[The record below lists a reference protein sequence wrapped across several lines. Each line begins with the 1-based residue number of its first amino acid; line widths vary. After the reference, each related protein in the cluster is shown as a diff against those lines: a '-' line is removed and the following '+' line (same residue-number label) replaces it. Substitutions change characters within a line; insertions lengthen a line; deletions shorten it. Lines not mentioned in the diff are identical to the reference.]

1 LLAVPML
8 KETEVVG
15 CIVIFR
21 KEVRPFTDKQI
32 ELVKNFGA
40 GIEGRECFVEF
51 AIGQQS
57 GIGDHHGAAE
67 PKHQASVEI
76 ELEDPVV

>member
-1 LLAVPML
+1 ML
-8 KETEVVG
+8 RAAAQFVVG
-15 CIVIFR
+15 N
-21 KEVRPFTDKQI
+21 
-32 ELVKNFGA
+32 LLA

-67 PKHQASVEI
+67 LKHQASVEI